1 MKNATELN
9 FAKDIKKLAAARGVD
24 LDGMLARDIAAY
36 IAEAI
41 EAARAEATEAAE
53 DDADE
58 AADHIEE
65 AAADFVRNNSQAGG
79 GYYRQDL
86 RQFLAKISD
95 ALGYIPA
102 YGQAERIEALQVLTY

>member
-1 MKNATELN
+1 MKSAEELDYI
-9 FAKDIKKLAAARGVD
+9 KDIKKLAAARGVD

-36 IAEAI
+36 IAEAL
-41 EAARAEATEAAE
+41 EVARAEATEAAE
-53 DDADE
+53 DDADA

-65 AAADFVRNNSQAGG
+65 AAAEFVRYNAQAGG

-86 RQFLAKISD
+86 RKFLAKISD
-95 ALGYIPA
+95 ALGYMPA